1 MYQTV
6 LVLSIVL
13 YAFYLSRHI
22 GWVYTAISGIVWVPT
37 MYWSGV
43 IISGFIYGGIHYGAE
58 AMVTEIL
65 TWSIFM
71 FSGGAIMT
79 IYIAWIWGAN
89 AARILIWLLIMLP
102 NMFYI
107 ALLPFLFVVHTIDI
121 LLLNSTITRFF
132 SLKSSGG

>member
-1 MYQTV
+1 MYQTI

-22 GWVYTAISGIVWVPT
+22 GWIYTAVSGVVWVPT

-58 AMVTEIL
+58 AMITEML
-65 TWSIFM
+65 TWSVFI
-71 FSGGAIMT
+71 FSGGIVMT
-79 IYIAWIWGAN
+79 IYIAWLWGTN
-89 AARILIWLLIMLP
+89 AARILVWLLIMLP
-102 NMFYI
+102 NMAYM

-121 LLLNSTITRFF
+121 ILLNSTITRFF
-132 SLKSSGG
+132 SLRTS

>member
-1 MYQTV
+1 MYQTAI
-6 LVLSIVL
+6 VLSIAL
-13 YAFYLSRHI
+13 YALYLSRHI
-22 GWVYTAISGIVWVPT
+22 GWVSTILSSVIWVPT

-43 IISGFIYGGIHYGAE
+43 IFSGFAYGGIHHGAG
-58 AMVTEIL
+58 AMMTEVL

-89 AARILIWLLIMLP
+89 AARILVWLLIMLP
-102 NMFYI
+102 NMFYM

>member
-13 YAFYLSRHI
+13 YGFYLSRHI
-22 GWVYTAISGIVWVPT
+22 GWIYTAISGVVWVPT

-58 AMVTEIL
+58 AMMMEVL

-71 FSGGAIMT
+71 FSGGIVMT
-79 IYIAWIWGAN
+79 LYIAWIWGLN
-89 AARILIWLLIMLP
+89 AARILVWLLIMLP
-102 NMFYI
+102 NMFYM

-121 LLLNSTITRFF
+121 ILLNSTITRFF
-132 SLKSSGG
+132 SLKS

>member
-1 MYQTV
+1 MYQTAI
-6 LVLSIVL
+6 VLSIAL

-22 GWVYTAISGIVWVPT
+22 GWVSTILSSVIWVPT
-37 MYWSGV
+37 MYWFGV
-43 IISGFIYGGIHYGAE
+43 LAAGFLYGGIHHGTE

>member
-65 TWSIFM
+65 MWSIFM